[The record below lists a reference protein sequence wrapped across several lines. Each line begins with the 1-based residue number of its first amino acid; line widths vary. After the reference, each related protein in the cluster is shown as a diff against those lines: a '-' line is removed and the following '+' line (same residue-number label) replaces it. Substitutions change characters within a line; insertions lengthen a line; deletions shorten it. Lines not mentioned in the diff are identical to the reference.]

1 MNCTFIARD
10 NALPSTISFNIITY
24 YGLLLSILLLT
35 PVLIRHPQSMLQ
47 RDSHLSAA
55 RTHSA
60 HGYAALSIRKT
71 HPACQAKTICIGY
84 GARFVVRRCCGL
96 RLRLASGCGRPLE
109 LVDATAHTYNCWG
122 LWSTESVRAMRTATE
137 TDANVR
143 TPNPTLHPRRQSP
156 AAKRQQGQLCRQ
168 KL

>member
-10 NALPSTISFNIITY
+10 NGLSSTIHLNIITY
-24 YGLLLSILLLT
+24 YELLLSILLLT

-60 HGYAALSIRKT
+60 HGYAALSVRMT
-71 HPACQAKTICIGY
+71 HRARQAKTICVGY
-84 GARFVVRRCCGL
+84 GARFVVRRCRGL

-109 LVDATAHTYNCWG
+109 LVDATAHTYQP
-122 LWSTESVRAMRTATE
+122 LE
-137 TDANVR
+137 
-143 TPNPTLHPRRQSP
+143 LPRVQSP
-156 AAKRQQGQLCRQ
+156 EPRCHPGLQNKGKDEWGTCAG
-168 KL
+168 